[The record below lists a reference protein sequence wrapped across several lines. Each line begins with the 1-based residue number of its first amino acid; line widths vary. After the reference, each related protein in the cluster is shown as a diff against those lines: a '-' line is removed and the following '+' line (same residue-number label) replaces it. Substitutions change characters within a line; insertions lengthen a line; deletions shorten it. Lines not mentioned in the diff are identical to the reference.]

1 MSLTS
6 ALNIAQSA
14 LFNASRQTNIVSR
27 NVAEASNP
35 DYTRRDGVL
44 SSTAPGARI
53 SEIRRATD
61 DALFKQNL
69 SALSSWQGQSR
80 ISQGLDRLRLEV
92 NGTDNAT
99 SPASALGK
107 LQTALQNYAAAPSNR
122 TLAETAVE
130 AARGMVRSLNNG
142 TEAVQS
148 FRTELDADIATSV
161 GELNELLAQFEAAN
175 TEVVRGTRAGRDV
188 SDALDRRDAL
198 LKQISGYVPVSTISR
213 ADNDLV
219 VTTADGTTLFETV
232 PRAITFARTEAFA
245 PGMTGNAVY
254 IDGVPLASGTGGNT
268 TASGSLAASLQLRDQ
283 VAVDMQRQL
292 DETARG
298 LITAFAESDPAGT
311 GADMA
316 GLFTWNGGPGLPASG
331 ALVDG
336 LAGRIDINAN
346 VDAAAGGDPERLRDG
361 IVYDHNPDDA
371 ASFSDLLDSYIAGLD
386 EPMVFDPAASL
397 GTTKSLNAFT
407 SESIGWLEGLR
418 KEASSGAQAKEALAM
433 HTATALSNAT
443 GVNIDEEMALLL
455 ELERSYEAS
464 AKLMSVVDEM
474 LSQLMQVAR

>member
-35 DYTRRDGVL
+35 DYTRRAGVL

-175 TEVVRGTRAGRDV
+175 TEVIRGTRAGRDV

-198 LKQISGYVPVSTISR
+198 LKKISGYVPVSTISR

-232 PRAITFARTEAFA
+232 PRAITFARTDAFA

-336 LAGRIDINAN
+336 LAGRIGINAN

-418 KEASSGAQAKEALAM
+418 KEASGGAQAKEALAM